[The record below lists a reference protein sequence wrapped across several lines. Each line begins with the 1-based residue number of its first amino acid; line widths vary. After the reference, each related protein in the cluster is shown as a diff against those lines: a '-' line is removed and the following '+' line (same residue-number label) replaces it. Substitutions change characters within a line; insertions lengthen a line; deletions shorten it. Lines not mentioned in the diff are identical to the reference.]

1 MEVTQ
6 IYVFSGNGFVKKA
19 NEFIRENHEYLSF
32 DRDMSIDATGTYI
45 SIVASVRLGMCDE
58 MERRYSEKLKA

>member
-1 MEVTQ
+1 MQITQ

-19 NEFIRENHEYLSF
+19 NEFIRENQEYLSF

-45 SIVASVRLGMCDE
+45 SIVALVRLGMCDE
-58 MERRYSEKLKA
+58 IERRYAEKLK